1 MGISDKK
8 TLVVEKVWW
17 IINVPVKNLQS
28 SSQNKSATNFRE
40 RQNMSAQETQL
51 KLELAKV
58 QQLYRKMQADQ
69 KALQQ
74 QLKEFKTQTGNFSDV
89 VEQVLPS
96 VVSVYVMDWD
106 TGEEISA
113 GSGFFVSPDIIV
125 TNYHVVEDIADEDY
139 FYEED
144 EVEQVLV
151 ETHDGKLRMA
161 EVVFTGN
168 AEEDLA
174 LLLITGFMLDPETG
188 EQVESP
194 EEYPP
199 LELSFDVKV
208 GDRVIAVGNPLG
220 QFASTVTQGI
230 ISAIR
235 EPDEYEEG
243 DEDDD
248 DDVAEVK
255 VLQTDAAINPG
266 NSGGPLINMAGQ
278 VVGVN
283 TWGLEDADS
292 INLAIASVAL
302 DDFLAGFEETF
313 EDDSDN

>member
-1 MGISDKK
+1 
-8 TLVVEKVWW
+8 
-17 IINVPVKNLQS
+17 
-28 SSQNKSATNFRE
+28 
-40 RQNMSAQETQL
+40 MSAQETQL

-69 KALQQ
+69 KALQH

-106 TGEEISA
+106 TGEEISS
-113 GSGFFVSPDIIV
+113 GSGFFVSPDIVV

-174 LLLITGFMLDPETG
+174 LLLITGFMIDPETG

>member
-1 MGISDKK
+1 
-8 TLVVEKVWW
+8 
-17 IINVPVKNLQS
+17 
-28 SSQNKSATNFRE
+28 
-40 RQNMSAQETQL
+40 MSARETQL
-51 KLELAKV
+51 KLELKKV
-58 QQLYRKMQADQ
+58 QELYRKMQADK

-106 TGEEISA
+106 TGEEISS

-151 ETHDGKLRMA
+151 ETNDGKLRMA

-174 LLLITGFMLDPETG
+174 LLLITGFMIDPETG

-194 EEYPP
+194 DEYPP

-220 QFASTVTQGI
+220 QFASTITQGV
-230 ISAIR
+230 ISEIR

-243 DEDDD
+243 DEED

-255 VLQTDAAINPG
+255 VLQTDATINPG

-283 TWGLEDADS
+283 TWGWEDADT

-313 EDDSDN
+313 EDDAEN

>member
-1 MGISDKK
+1 MG
-8 TLVVEKVWW
+8 V
-17 IINVPVKNLQS
+17 
-28 SSQNKSATNFRE
+28 
-40 RQNMSAQETQL
+40 QETQL
-51 KLELAKV
+51 KLELAKI
-58 QQLYRKMQADQ
+58 QQLYRKVQADQ

-106 TGEEISA
+106 TGEEISS
-113 GSGFFVSPDIIV
+113 GSGFFVAPDTIV

-151 ETHDGKLRMA
+151 QTNDGKLRMA
-161 EVVFTGN
+161 EVIFTGN

-174 LLLITGFMLDPETG
+174 LLLITGFVIDPKTG
-188 EQVESP
+188 GQVESP

-208 GDRVIAVGNPLG
+208 GDQVIAVGNPLG
-220 QFASTVTQGI
+220 QFTSTVTQGI
-230 ISAIR
+230 VSAIR

-243 DEDDD
+243 EDDEDD
-248 DDVAEVK
+248 VAGVK
-255 VLQTDAAINPG
+255 MLETDAVINPG

-283 TWGLEDADS
+283 MWGLEDADS
-292 INLAIASVAL
+292 LNLAIAAIAL

-313 EDDSDN
+313 EDDSDD

>member
-1 MGISDKK
+1 
-8 TLVVEKVWW
+8 
-17 IINVPVKNLQS
+17 
-28 SSQNKSATNFRE
+28 
-40 RQNMSAQETQL
+40 MSAREIQL
-51 KLELAKV
+51 KLELKKV
-58 QQLYRKMQADQ
+58 QQLYSKMQADQ
-69 KALQQ
+69 QALQK
-74 QLKEFKTQTGNFSDV
+74 QLKEFKTQAGNFSDV

-96 VVSVYVMDWD
+96 LVSIYVMDWD
-106 TGEEISA
+106 TEEEISS

-125 TNYHVVEDIADEDY
+125 TNYHVVEDIADQDY

-144 EVEQVLV
+144 EIEQVLV
-151 ETHDGKLRMA
+151 ETHDGKLRLA

-174 LLLITGFMLDPETG
+174 LLLISDFTFDPNTG
-188 EQVESP
+188 EQVDSP
-194 EEYPP
+194 QEYPP

-230 ISAIR
+230 VSAIR
-235 EPDEYEEG
+235 EPEEYEEG
-243 DEDDD
+243 DDE

-292 INLAIASVAL
+292 INLAIASEAL

-313 EDDSDN
+313 EDNSQN

>member
-1 MGISDKK
+1 
-8 TLVVEKVWW
+8 
-17 IINVPVKNLQS
+17 
-28 SSQNKSATNFRE
+28 
-40 RQNMSAQETQL
+40 MSAREIQL
-51 KLELAKV
+51 KLELKKV
-58 QQLYRKMQADQ
+58 QQLYSKMQADQ
-69 KALQQ
+69 QALQK
-74 QLKEFKTQTGNFSDV
+74 QLKEFKTQAGNFSDV

-96 VVSVYVMDWD
+96 VVSIYVMDWD
-106 TGEEISA
+106 TEEEISS

-125 TNYHVVEDIADEDY
+125 TNYHVVEDIADQDY

-144 EVEQVLV
+144 EIEQVLV
-151 ETHDGKLRMA
+151 ETHDGKLRLA

-174 LLLITGFMLDPETG
+174 LLLISDFTFDPNTG
-188 EQVESP
+188 EQVDSP
-194 EEYPP
+194 QEYPP

-230 ISAIR
+230 VSAIR
-235 EPDEYEEG
+235 EPEEYEEG
-243 DEDDD
+243 DEE

-283 TWGLEDADS
+283 TWGWEDADN
-292 INLAIASVAL
+292 INLAIASEAL

-313 EDDSDN
+313 EDNSQN

>member
-1 MGISDKK
+1 M
-8 TLVVEKVWW
+8 
-17 IINVPVKNLQS
+17 
-28 SSQNKSATNFRE
+28 
-40 RQNMSAQETQL
+40 QNMSAQETQL

-58 QQLYRKMQADQ
+58 QQLYGKMQADR

-74 QLKEFKTQTGNFSDV
+74 QLKEFKTQAGNFSDV

-106 TGEEISA
+106 TGEEISS

-151 ETHDGKLRMA
+151 ETHDGKLRLA

-168 AEEDLA
+168 GEEDLA
-174 LLLITGFMLDPETG
+174 LLLISDFTFDPQTG
-188 EQVESP
+188 EQVQSP
-194 EEYPP
+194 QEYAP

-220 QFASTVTQGI
+220 QFAVTITQGI
-230 ISAIR
+230 ISEIR
-235 EPDEYEEG
+235 EPEEYEEG
-243 DEDDD
+243 EEEEEQG
-248 DDVAEVK
+248 VAEVK

-283 TWGLEDADS
+283 AWGWEDADT
-292 INLAIASVAL
+292 INLAIASEAL

-313 EDDSDN
+313 EDDSEN

>member
-1 MGISDKK
+1 
-8 TLVVEKVWW
+8 
-17 IINVPVKNLQS
+17 
-28 SSQNKSATNFRE
+28 
-40 RQNMSAQETQL
+40 MSAREIQL
-51 KLELAKV
+51 KLELKKV
-58 QQLYRKMQADQ
+58 QQLYSKMQADQ
-69 KALQQ
+69 QALQK
-74 QLKEFKTQTGNFSDV
+74 QLKEFKTQAGNFSDV

-96 VVSVYVMDWD
+96 VVSIYVMDWD
-106 TGEEISA
+106 TEEEISS

-125 TNYHVVEDIADEDY
+125 TNYHVVEDIADQDY

-144 EVEQVLV
+144 EIEQVLV
-151 ETHDGKLRMA
+151 ETHDGKLRLA

-174 LLLITGFMLDPETG
+174 LLLISDFTFDPNTG
-188 EQVESP
+188 EQVDSP
-194 EEYPP
+194 QEYPP

-243 DEDDD
+243 DEDD

-313 EDDSDN
+313 EDDAEN

>member
-1 MGISDKK
+1 
-8 TLVVEKVWW
+8 
-17 IINVPVKNLQS
+17 
-28 SSQNKSATNFRE
+28 
-40 RQNMSAQETQL
+40 MSARELQL
-51 KLELAKV
+51 KLELKKV
-58 QQLYRKMQADQ
+58 QQLYSKMQADQ
-69 KALQQ
+69 QALQK
-74 QLKEFKTQTGNFSDV
+74 QLKEFKTQAGNFSDV

-96 VVSVYVMDWD
+96 LVSIYVMDWD
-106 TGEEISA
+106 TQEEISS

-125 TNYHVVEDIADEDY
+125 TNYHVVEDIADQDY

-144 EVEQVLV
+144 EIEQVLV
-151 ETHDGKLRMA
+151 ETNDGKLRLA

-174 LLLITGFMLDPETG
+174 LLLISDFTFDPNTG

-194 EEYPP
+194 QEYPP

-230 ISAIR
+230 VSAIR
-235 EPDEYEEG
+235 EPEEYEEG
-243 DEDDD
+243 DDDEDD
-248 DDVAEVK
+248 VGEVK

-283 TWGLEDADS
+283 TWGWEDADN
-292 INLAIASVAL
+292 INLAIASEAL

-313 EDDSDN
+313 EDNSQN

>member
-1 MGISDKK
+1 
-8 TLVVEKVWW
+8 
-17 IINVPVKNLQS
+17 
-28 SSQNKSATNFRE
+28 
-40 RQNMSAQETQL
+40 MSARETQI
-51 KLELAKV
+51 KLELKKV

-74 QLKEFKTQTGNFSDV
+74 QLKEFKTQAGNFSDV

-96 VVSVYVMDWD
+96 VVSVYVMDWE
-106 TGEEISA
+106 TQEEISS
-113 GSGFFVSPDIIV
+113 GSGFFVSPDVLV

-151 ETHDGKLRMA
+151 ETHDGKLRLA

-174 LLLITGFMLDPETG
+174 LLLISDFTFNPETG

-194 EEYPP
+194 QEYPP

-208 GDRVIAVGNPLG
+208 GDRVVAVGNPLG

-243 DEDDD
+243 DEEE

-283 TWGLEDADS
+283 TWGWEDADN
-292 INLAIASVAL
+292 INLAIASEAL

-313 EDDSDN
+313 EEDSQN

>member
-1 MGISDKK
+1 M
-8 TLVVEKVWW
+8 
-17 IINVPVKNLQS
+17 
-28 SSQNKSATNFRE
+28 
-40 RQNMSAQETQL
+40 QNMSAQETQL

-58 QQLYRKMQADQ
+58 QQLYRKMQADR

-106 TGEEISA
+106 TGEEISS
-113 GSGFFVSPDIIV
+113 GSGFFVSPDVIV
-125 TNYHVVEDIADEDY
+125 TNYHVIEDIADEDY

-151 ETHDGKLRMA
+151 ETYDGKLRMA

-174 LLLITGFMLDPETG
+174 LLLITGFIIDPATG

-208 GDRVIAVGNPLG
+208 GDRVIAVGNPMG
-220 QFASTVTQGI
+220 QFAATVTQGI

-235 EPDEYEEG
+235 EPEEYEVGED
-243 DEDDD
+243 DEDEI
-248 DDVAEVK
+248 AEVK
-255 VLQTDAAINPG
+255 VLQTDAAINPA

-283 TWGLEDADS
+283 TWGLEDADT

-313 EDDSDN
+313 EGEPDEE

>member
-1 MGISDKK
+1 
-8 TLVVEKVWW
+8 
-17 IINVPVKNLQS
+17 
-28 SSQNKSATNFRE
+28 
-40 RQNMSAQETQL
+40 MSARETQL
-51 KLELAKV
+51 KLEGKKV

-69 KALQQ
+69 KALQE
-74 QLKEFKTQTGNFSDV
+74 QLKEFKTQAGNLSDV

-96 VVSVYVMDWD
+96 VVSVYVMDWE
-106 TGEEISA
+106 TQEEISS

-144 EVEQVLV
+144 EIEQVLV
-151 ETHDGKLRMA
+151 ETHDGKLRLA

-174 LLLITGFMLDPETG
+174 LLLISDFTFNPETG

-194 EEYPP
+194 HEYPP
-199 LELSFDVKV
+199 LELSFDMKM

-243 DEDDD
+243 EDEEDA
-248 DDVAEVK
+248 VAEVK
-255 VLQTDAAINPG
+255 VLQTDALINPG

-283 TWGLEDADS
+283 TWGWEDADN
-292 INLAIASVAL
+292 INLAIASEAL

-313 EDDSDN
+313 EEDSQN

>member
-1 MGISDKK
+1 MG
-8 TLVVEKVWW
+8 V
-17 IINVPVKNLQS
+17 
-28 SSQNKSATNFRE
+28 R
-40 RQNMSAQETQL
+40 ETQI

-74 QLKEFKTQTGNFSDV
+74 QLKEFKTQTGNFSDL

-106 TGEEISA
+106 TGEEISS
-113 GSGFFVSPDIIV
+113 GSGFFVAPDTIV

-151 ETHDGKLRMA
+151 ETNDGKLRMA
-161 EVVFTGN
+161 EVIFTGN

-174 LLLITGFMLDPETG
+174 LLLITGFVIDPKTG
-188 EQVESP
+188 EQVESH

-208 GDRVIAVGNPLG
+208 GDQVIAVGNPLG
-220 QFASTVTQGI
+220 QFGSTVTQGI
-230 ISAIR
+230 VSAIR

-243 DEDDD
+243 EDDEDD
-248 DDVAEVK
+248 VAGVK
-255 VLQTDAAINPG
+255 KLETDAVINPG

-283 TWGLEDADS
+283 MWGLEDADS
-292 INLAIASVAL
+292 LNLAIAAIAL

-313 EDDSDN
+313 EDDSDD

>member
-1 MGISDKK
+1 
-8 TLVVEKVWW
+8 
-17 IINVPVKNLQS
+17 
-28 SSQNKSATNFRE
+28 
-40 RQNMSAQETQL
+40 MSARATQL
-51 KLELAKV
+51 KLELKKV
-58 QQLYRKMQADQ
+58 QELYRKMQADQ

-74 QLKEFKTQTGNFSDV
+74 QLKEFKTQAGSFSDV
-89 VEQVLPS
+89 VEQILPS
-96 VVSVYVMDWD
+96 IVSVYVMDWD
-106 TGEEISA
+106 TKQEISS

-139 FYEED
+139 FYEAD

-151 ETHDGKLRMA
+151 ETNDGKLRLA

-168 AEEDLA
+168 VEEDLA
-174 LLLITGFMLDPETG
+174 LLLISDFTFDPETG

-194 EEYPP
+194 QEHPP

-220 QFASTVTQGI
+220 QFAASITQGI

-235 EPDEYEEG
+235 EPDESEEVD

-248 DDVAEVK
+248 GVAEVK

-283 TWGLEDADS
+283 TWGWEDADS

-313 EDDSDN
+313 EEDSQN

>member
-1 MGISDKK
+1 
-8 TLVVEKVWW
+8 
-17 IINVPVKNLQS
+17 
-28 SSQNKSATNFRE
+28 
-40 RQNMSAQETQL
+40 MSARETQI
-51 KLELAKV
+51 KLELKKV

-74 QLKEFKTQTGNFSDV
+74 QLKEFKTQAGNFSDV

-96 VVSVYVMDWD
+96 VVSVYVMDWE
-106 TGEEISA
+106 TQEEISS
-113 GSGFFVSPDIIV
+113 GSGFFVSPDVIV

-151 ETHDGKLRMA
+151 ETHDGKLRLA

-168 AEEDLA
+168 AEEDLV
-174 LLLITGFMLDPETG
+174 LLLISDFTFDPETG

-194 EEYPP
+194 QEYPP

-208 GDRVIAVGNPLG
+208 GDTVIAVGNPLG

-243 DEDDD
+243 DEE

-283 TWGLEDADS
+283 TWGWEDADN
-292 INLAIASVAL
+292 INLAIASEAL
-302 DDFLAGFEETF
+302 DDFLAGFEESF
-313 EDDSDN
+313 EEDSQN

>member
-1 MGISDKK
+1 LSTYQSKIYNQTSKINQQPISGKGK
-8 TLVVEKVWW
+8 
-17 IINVPVKNLQS
+17 
-28 SSQNKSATNFRE
+28 
-40 RQNMSAQETQL
+40 NMSARATQL
-51 KLELAKV
+51 KLEVKKV
-58 QQLYRKMQADQ
+58 QELYRKMQADQ

-74 QLKEFKTQTGNFSDV
+74 QLKEFKTQAGSFSDV
-89 VEQVLPS
+89 VEQILPS
-96 VVSVYVMDWD
+96 IVSVYVMDWD
-106 TGEEISA
+106 TEQEISS

-144 EVEQVLV
+144 EIEQVLV
-151 ETHDGKLRMA
+151 ETNDGKLRLA

-174 LLLITGFMLDPETG
+174 LLLISDFTFDPETG

-194 EEYPP
+194 QEHPP

-243 DEDDD
+243 DDEEDDG
-248 DDVAEVK
+248 VAQVK

-283 TWGLEDADS
+283 VWGWEDADS
-292 INLAIASVAL
+292 INLAIASEAL

-313 EDDSDN
+313 EEDSQN

>member
-1 MGISDKK
+1 
-8 TLVVEKVWW
+8 
-17 IINVPVKNLQS
+17 
-28 SSQNKSATNFRE
+28 
-40 RQNMSAQETQL
+40 MSARETQL
-51 KLELAKV
+51 KLELKKV
-58 QQLYRKMQADQ
+58 QQLYSKMQADQ
-69 KALQQ
+69 QALQK
-74 QLKEFKTQTGNFSDV
+74 QLKEFKTQAGNFSDV

-96 VVSVYVMDWD
+96 VVSIYVMDWD
-106 TGEEISA
+106 TEEEISS

-125 TNYHVVEDIADEDY
+125 TNYHVVEDIADQDY

-144 EVEQVLV
+144 EIEQVLV
-151 ETHDGKLRMA
+151 ETNDGKLRLA

-174 LLLITGFMLDPETG
+174 LLLISDFTFDPNTG
-188 EQVESP
+188 EQVDSP
-194 EEYPP
+194 QEYPP

-230 ISAIR
+230 VSAIR
-235 EPDEYEEG
+235 EPEEYEEG
-243 DEDDD
+243 DDDEDD
-248 DDVAEVK
+248 VGEVK

-283 TWGLEDADS
+283 TWGWEDADN
-292 INLAIASVAL
+292 INLAIASEAL

-313 EDDSDN
+313 EEDSQN

>member
-1 MGISDKK
+1 
-8 TLVVEKVWW
+8 
-17 IINVPVKNLQS
+17 
-28 SSQNKSATNFRE
+28 
-40 RQNMSAQETQL
+40 MSARETQI
-51 KLELAKV
+51 KLELKKV

-74 QLKEFKTQTGNFSDV
+74 QLKEFKTQAGNFSDV

-96 VVSVYVMDWD
+96 VVSIYVMDWD
-106 TGEEISA
+106 TQEEISS
-113 GSGFFVSPDIIV
+113 GSGFFVSPDVIV

-151 ETHDGKLRMA
+151 ETYDGKLRLA

-168 AEEDLA
+168 AEEDLV
-174 LLLITGFMLDPETG
+174 LLLISDFTFNPETG

-194 EEYPP
+194 QEYPP

-208 GDRVIAVGNPLG
+208 EDTVIAVGNPLG

-243 DEDDD
+243 DEED

-283 TWGLEDADS
+283 TWGWEDADN
-292 INLAIASVAL
+292 INLAIASEAL
-302 DDFLAGFEETF
+302 DDFLAGFEESF
-313 EDDSDN
+313 EEDSQN

>member
-1 MGISDKK
+1 
-8 TLVVEKVWW
+8 
-17 IINVPVKNLQS
+17 
-28 SSQNKSATNFRE
+28 
-40 RQNMSAQETQL
+40 MSAREIQL
-51 KLELAKV
+51 KLELKKV
-58 QQLYRKMQADQ
+58 QQLYSKMQADQ
-69 KALQQ
+69 QALQK
-74 QLKEFKTQTGNFSDV
+74 QLKEFKTQAGNFSDV

-96 VVSVYVMDWD
+96 VVSIYVMDWD
-106 TGEEISA
+106 TEEEISS

-125 TNYHVVEDIADEDY
+125 TNYHVVEDIADQDY

-151 ETHDGKLRMA
+151 ETHDGKLRLA

-174 LLLITGFMLDPETG
+174 LLLISDFIFDPNTG
-188 EQVESP
+188 EQVDSP
-194 EEYPP
+194 QEYPP

-230 ISAIR
+230 VSAIR
-235 EPDEYEEG
+235 EPEEYEEG
-243 DEDDD
+243 DDEEDD
-248 DDVAEVK
+248 VGEVK

-283 TWGLEDADS
+283 TWGWEDADN
-292 INLAIASVAL
+292 INLAIASEAL

-313 EDDSDN
+313 EDNSQN

>member
-1 MGISDKK
+1 M
-8 TLVVEKVWW
+8 
-17 IINVPVKNLQS
+17 S
-28 SSQNKSATNFRE
+28 S
-40 RQNMSAQETQL
+40 QETQL

-58 QQLYRKMQADQ
+58 QQLYRKMQADK

-74 QLKEFKTQTGNFSDV
+74 HLKEFKTQAGNFSDV

-106 TGEEISA
+106 TEEEISS

-144 EVEQVLV
+144 EIEQVLV
-151 ETHDGKLRMA
+151 ETQDGKLRLA

-174 LLLITGFMLDPETG
+174 LLLISDFIIDPETG
-188 EQVESP
+188 EQI
-194 EEYPP
+194 EYPP
-199 LELSFDVKV
+199 LELSFDTKV

-235 EPDEYEEG
+235 EPDEEEVG
-243 DEDDD
+243 EEDDD
-248 DDVAEVK
+248 DIAEVK

-283 TWGLEDADS
+283 TWGWEDADH

-313 EDDSDN
+313 EEDSKN

>member
-1 MGISDKK
+1 
-8 TLVVEKVWW
+8 
-17 IINVPVKNLQS
+17 
-28 SSQNKSATNFRE
+28 
-40 RQNMSAQETQL
+40 MSVRETQL

-106 TGEEISA
+106 TGEEISS
-113 GSGFFVSPDIIV
+113 GSGFFVAPDTIV

-151 ETHDGKLRMA
+151 ETNDGKLRMA
-161 EVVFTGN
+161 EVIFTGN
-168 AEEDLA
+168 AKEDLA
-174 LLLITGFMLDPETG
+174 LLLITGFVIDPKTG

-208 GDRVIAVGNPLG
+208 GDLVIAVGNPLG
-220 QFASTVTQGI
+220 QFATTVTQGSV
-230 ISAIR
+230 SAIR

-243 DEDDD
+243 EDEDDD
-248 DDVAEVK
+248 VVAGVK
-255 VLQTDAAINPG
+255 MLETDAMINPG

-278 VVGVN
+278 VVGLN
-283 TWGLEDADS
+283 TWGWEDADS
-292 INLAIASVAL
+292 LNLAIASIAL

-313 EDDSDN
+313 EDDSDD

>member
-1 MGISDKK
+1 
-8 TLVVEKVWW
+8 
-17 IINVPVKNLQS
+17 
-28 SSQNKSATNFRE
+28 
-40 RQNMSAQETQL
+40 MSAREIQL
-51 KLELAKV
+51 KLELKKV
-58 QQLYRKMQADQ
+58 QQLYSKMQADQ
-69 KALQQ
+69 QALQK
-74 QLKEFKTQTGNFSDV
+74 QLKEFKTQAGNFSDV

-96 VVSVYVMDWD
+96 LVSIYVMDWD
-106 TGEEISA
+106 TEEEISS

-144 EVEQVLV
+144 EIEQVLV
-151 ETHDGKLRMA
+151 ETHDGKLRLA

-174 LLLITGFMLDPETG
+174 LLLISDFTFDPNTG
-188 EQVESP
+188 EQVDSP
-194 EEYPP
+194 QEYPP

-230 ISAIR
+230 VSAIR
-235 EPDEYEEG
+235 EPEEYEEG
-243 DEDDD
+243 EDEE

-283 TWGLEDADS
+283 TWGWENADN
-292 INLAIASVAL
+292 INLAIASEAL

-313 EDDSDN
+313 EDNSQN

>member
-1 MGISDKK
+1 
-8 TLVVEKVWW
+8 
-17 IINVPVKNLQS
+17 
-28 SSQNKSATNFRE
+28 
-40 RQNMSAQETQL
+40 MSVRETQL
-51 KLELAKV
+51 RLELAKV
-58 QQLYRKMQADQ
+58 QQLYRKMQADK

-106 TGEEISA
+106 TGEEISS
-113 GSGFFVSPDIIV
+113 GSGFFVTPDTIV

-151 ETHDGKLRMA
+151 ETNDGKLRMA
-161 EVVFTGN
+161 EVIFTGN

-174 LLLITGFMLDPETG
+174 LLLITGFVLDPKTG

-199 LELSFDVKV
+199 LELCFDVKV

-220 QFASTVTQGI
+220 QLAAAVSQGI
-230 ISAIR
+230 ISGIR
-235 EPDEYEEG
+235 EPEEYEEG
-243 DEDDD
+243 EDDEDDM
-248 DDVAEVK
+248 AEVK
-255 VLQTDAAINPG
+255 VLETDASINPG

-292 INLAIASVAL
+292 VNLAIASIAL

-313 EDDSDN
+313 EDDSDD

>member
-1 MGISDKK
+1 
-8 TLVVEKVWW
+8 
-17 IINVPVKNLQS
+17 
-28 SSQNKSATNFRE
+28 
-40 RQNMSAQETQL
+40 MSARETQL
-51 KLELAKV
+51 KLEGKKV
-58 QQLYRKMQADQ
+58 QQLYSKMQADQ

-74 QLKEFKTQTGNFSDV
+74 QLKEFKTQAGNFSDV
-89 VEQVLPS
+89 VEQVLQS
-96 VVSVYVMDWD
+96 VVSVYVMDWE
-106 TGEEISA
+106 TQEEISS
-113 GSGFFVSPDIIV
+113 GSGFFVSPDVLV

-151 ETHDGKLRMA
+151 ETHDGKLRLA

-174 LLLITGFMLDPETG
+174 LLLISDFTFNPETG

-194 EEYPP
+194 QEYPP

-208 GDRVIAVGNPLG
+208 GDRVVAVGNPLG

-243 DEDDD
+243 DEEE

-283 TWGLEDADS
+283 TWGWEDADN
-292 INLAIASVAL
+292 INLAIASEAL

-313 EDDSDN
+313 EEDSQN

>member
-1 MGISDKK
+1 
-8 TLVVEKVWW
+8 
-17 IINVPVKNLQS
+17 
-28 SSQNKSATNFRE
+28 
-40 RQNMSAQETQL
+40 MSARETQI
-51 KLELAKV
+51 KLELNKV

-74 QLKEFKTQTGNFSDV
+74 QLKEFKTQAGNFSDV

-96 VVSVYVMDWD
+96 VVSVYVMDWE
-106 TGEEISA
+106 TQEEISS
-113 GSGFFVSPDIIV
+113 GSGFFVSPDVIV

-151 ETHDGKLRMA
+151 ETYDGKLRLA

-168 AEEDLA
+168 AEEDLV
-174 LLLITGFMLDPETG
+174 LLLISDFTFNPETG

-194 EEYPP
+194 QEYPP

-208 GDRVIAVGNPLG
+208 GDTVIAVGNPLG

-243 DEDDD
+243 DEED

-283 TWGLEDADS
+283 TWGWEDADN
-292 INLAIASVAL
+292 INLAIASEAL
-302 DDFLAGFEETF
+302 DDFLAGFEESF
-313 EDDSDN
+313 EEDSQN

>member
-1 MGISDKK
+1 
-8 TLVVEKVWW
+8 
-17 IINVPVKNLQS
+17 
-28 SSQNKSATNFRE
+28 
-40 RQNMSAQETQL
+40 MSVRETQI
-51 KLELAKV
+51 KLEVKKV

-74 QLKEFKTQTGNFSDV
+74 QLKEFKTQAGNFSDA

-106 TGEEISA
+106 TQEEISS

-139 FYEED
+139 YYDED
-144 EVEQVLV
+144 ELEQVLV
-151 ETHDGKLRMA
+151 ETHDGKLRLA

-174 LLLITGFMLDPETG
+174 LLLISDFTFDPETG
-188 EQVESP
+188 EQVASP
-194 EEYPP
+194 QEYPP
-199 LELSFDVKV
+199 LELSFDVKL

-235 EPDEYEEG
+235 EPEEYEEG
-243 DEDDD
+243 EEDEE
-248 DDVAEVK
+248 DVAEVK

-283 TWGLEDADS
+283 TWGWEDADN
-292 INLAIASVAL
+292 INLAIASEAL

-313 EDDSDN
+313 EEDSQN

>member
-1 MGISDKK
+1 
-8 TLVVEKVWW
+8 
-17 IINVPVKNLQS
+17 
-28 SSQNKSATNFRE
+28 
-40 RQNMSAQETQL
+40 MSARETQL
-51 KLELAKV
+51 KLELKKV
-58 QQLYRKMQADQ
+58 QELYRKMQADK

-74 QLKEFKTQTGNFSDV
+74 QLKEFKTQSGTASDV
-89 VEQVLPS
+89 VDKILES
-96 VVSVYVMDWD
+96 VVSIYVMDWD
-106 TGEEISA
+106 TGEEISS
-113 GSGFFVSPDIIV
+113 GSGFFVSPDIMV

-151 ETHDGKLRMA
+151 ETYDGKLRLA

-168 AEEDLA
+168 GEEDLA
-174 LLLITGFMLDPETG
+174 LLLISDFTFDPETG
-188 EQVESP
+188 EQVQSP
-194 EEYPP
+194 QEYAP

-208 GDRVIAVGNPLG
+208 GDKVIAVGNPLG
-220 QFASTVTQGI
+220 QFAVTVTQGI
-230 ISAIR
+230 ISEIR
-235 EPDEYEEG
+235 EPEEYEVGEE
-243 DEDDD
+243 DEDE
-248 DDVAEVK
+248 VAEVK

-292 INLAIASVAL
+292 INLAIASEAL

-313 EDDSDN
+313 QDDSQN

>member
-1 MGISDKK
+1 M
-8 TLVVEKVWW
+8 
-17 IINVPVKNLQS
+17 S
-28 SSQNKSATNFRE
+28 S
-40 RQNMSAQETQL
+40 QETQL
-51 KLELAKV
+51 KLESAKA
-58 QQLYRKMQADQ
+58 QQLYSKMQADR
-69 KALQQ
+69 KALQN
-74 QLKEFKTQTGNFSDV
+74 QLKELKTQGGNFSDL
-89 VEQVLPS
+89 VEQILPS

-106 TGEEISA
+106 TAEEISS

-151 ETHDGKLRMA
+151 ETQDGKLRLA

-174 LLLITGFMLDPETG
+174 LLLITGFTIDPATG

-194 EEYPP
+194 QEYPP
-199 LELSFDVKV
+199 LELSFDAKV

-235 EPDEYEEG
+235 EPEEYEEG
-243 DEDDD
+243 EEDEDEI
-248 DDVAEVK
+248 AEVK

-283 TWGLEDADS
+283 VWGWEDADN
-292 INLAIASVAL
+292 INLAIASEAL

-313 EDDSDN
+313 EEDSKN

>member
-1 MGISDKK
+1 
-8 TLVVEKVWW
+8 
-17 IINVPVKNLQS
+17 
-28 SSQNKSATNFRE
+28 
-40 RQNMSAQETQL
+40 MSAREIQL
-51 KLELAKV
+51 KLELKKV
-58 QQLYRKMQADQ
+58 QQLYSKMQADQ
-69 KALQQ
+69 QALQK
-74 QLKEFKTQTGNFSDV
+74 QLKEFKTQAGNFSDV

-96 VVSVYVMDWD
+96 VVSIYVMDWD
-106 TGEEISA
+106 TEEEISS

-151 ETHDGKLRMA
+151 ETHDGKLRLA

-174 LLLITGFMLDPETG
+174 LLLISDFTFDQNTG
-188 EQVESP
+188 EQVEFP
-194 EEYPP
+194 QEYPP

-230 ISAIR
+230 VSAIR

-243 DEDDD
+243 DEEDDSA
-248 DDVAEVK
+248 AEVK

-283 TWGLEDADS
+283 TWGWEDADN
-292 INLAIASVAL
+292 INLAIASEAL

-313 EDDSDN
+313 EDDSQN

>member
-1 MGISDKK
+1 
-8 TLVVEKVWW
+8 
-17 IINVPVKNLQS
+17 
-28 SSQNKSATNFRE
+28 
-40 RQNMSAQETQL
+40 MSVRETQL

-106 TGEEISA
+106 TGEEISS
-113 GSGFFVSPDIIV
+113 GSGFFVAPDTIV

-151 ETHDGKLRMA
+151 ETNDGKLRMA
-161 EVVFTGN
+161 EVIFTGN
-168 AEEDLA
+168 AKEDLA
-174 LLLITGFMLDPETG
+174 LLLITGFVIDPKTG
-188 EQVESP
+188 KQVESP

-208 GDRVIAVGNPLG
+208 GDQVIAVGNPLG
-220 QFASTVTQGI
+220 QFATTVSQGI
-230 ISAIR
+230 VSAIR

-243 DEDDD
+243 EEDDD
-248 DDVAEVK
+248 DDVVDVK
-255 VLQTDAAINPG
+255 VLETDATINPG

-278 VVGVN
+278 VVGLN
-283 TWGLEDADS
+283 TWGWEDADS
-292 INLAIASVAL
+292 LNLAIASIAL

-313 EDDSDN
+313 EDDSDD

>member
-1 MGISDKK
+1 LSTYQSKIYNQTSKINQQPISGKGK
-8 TLVVEKVWW
+8 
-17 IINVPVKNLQS
+17 
-28 SSQNKSATNFRE
+28 
-40 RQNMSAQETQL
+40 NMSARATQL
-51 KLELAKV
+51 KLEVKKV
-58 QQLYRKMQADQ
+58 QELYRKMQADQ

-74 QLKEFKTQTGNFSDV
+74 QLKEFKTQAGSFSDV
-89 VEQVLPS
+89 VEQILPS
-96 VVSVYVMDWD
+96 IVSVYVMDWD
-106 TGEEISA
+106 TEQEISS

-139 FYEED
+139 FYEEN

-151 ETHDGKLRMA
+151 ETNDGKLRMA

-174 LLLITGFMLDPETG
+174 LLLITGFMIDPETG

-243 DEDDD
+243 DDEEDDG
-248 DDVAEVK
+248 VAQVK

-283 TWGLEDADS
+283 VWGWEDADS
-292 INLAIASVAL
+292 INLAIASEAL

-313 EDDSDN
+313 EEDSQN

>member
-1 MGISDKK
+1 M
-8 TLVVEKVWW
+8 
-17 IINVPVKNLQS
+17 S
-28 SSQNKSATNFRE
+28 S
-40 RQNMSAQETQL
+40 QETQL

-58 QQLYRKMQADQ
+58 QQLYSKMQADR
-69 KALQQ
+69 KALQK
-74 QLKEFKTQTGNFSDV
+74 QLKELKTQGGNFSDV
-89 VEQVLPS
+89 VEQILPS

-106 TGEEISA
+106 TAEEISS

-151 ETHDGKLRMA
+151 ETQDGKLRLA

-174 LLLITGFMLDPETG
+174 LLLITGFMIDPATG

-194 EEYPP
+194 QEYPP
-199 LELSFDVKV
+199 LELSFDAKV

-243 DEDDD
+243 EEDEDEI
-248 DDVAEVK
+248 AEVK

-283 TWGLEDADS
+283 AWGWEDADN
-292 INLAIASVAL
+292 INLAIASEAL

-313 EDDSDN
+313 EEDSKN

>member
-1 MGISDKK
+1 
-8 TLVVEKVWW
+8 
-17 IINVPVKNLQS
+17 
-28 SSQNKSATNFRE
+28 
-40 RQNMSAQETQL
+40 MSAREIQL
-51 KLELAKV
+51 KLELKKV
-58 QQLYRKMQADQ
+58 QQLYSKMQADQ
-69 KALQQ
+69 QALQK
-74 QLKEFKTQTGNFSDV
+74 QLKEFKTQAGNFSDV

-96 VVSVYVMDWD
+96 VVSIYVMDWD
-106 TGEEISA
+106 TEEEISS

-125 TNYHVVEDIADEDY
+125 TNYHVVEDIADQDY

-151 ETHDGKLRMA
+151 ETHDGKLRLA

-174 LLLITGFMLDPETG
+174 LLLISDFTFDQNTG

-194 EEYPP
+194 QEYPP

-230 ISAIR
+230 VSAIR

-243 DEDDD
+243 DEEDDS
-248 DDVAEVK
+248 VAEVK

-283 TWGLEDADS
+283 TWGWEDADN
-292 INLAIASVAL
+292 INLAIASEAL

-313 EDDSDN
+313 EDDSQN

>member
-1 MGISDKK
+1 
-8 TLVVEKVWW
+8 
-17 IINVPVKNLQS
+17 
-28 SSQNKSATNFRE
+28 
-40 RQNMSAQETQL
+40 MSARATQL
-51 KLELAKV
+51 KLEVQKV
-58 QQLYRKMQADQ
+58 QELYRKMQADQ

-74 QLKEFKTQTGNFSDV
+74 QLKEFKTQAGSFSDV
-89 VEQVLPS
+89 VEQILPS
-96 VVSVYVMDWD
+96 IVSVYVMDWD
-106 TGEEISA
+106 TELEISS

-125 TNYHVVEDIADEDY
+125 TNYHVIEDIADEDY

-144 EVEQVLV
+144 EIEQVLV
-151 ETHDGKLRMA
+151 ETNDGKLRLA

-174 LLLITGFMLDPETG
+174 LLLISDFTFDPETG

-194 EEYPP
+194 QEHPP

-208 GDRVIAVGNPLG
+208 GDPVIAVGNPLG
-220 QFASTVTQGI
+220 QFAATLTQGI

-235 EPDEYEEG
+235 EPDESEEG
-243 DEDDD
+243 EEEDR
-248 DDVAEVK
+248 VAEVR

-283 TWGLEDADS
+283 VWGLEDADS

-313 EDDSDN
+313 EDDSQN

>member
-1 MGISDKK
+1 
-8 TLVVEKVWW
+8 
-17 IINVPVKNLQS
+17 
-28 SSQNKSATNFRE
+28 
-40 RQNMSAQETQL
+40 MSVRETQL
-51 KLELAKV
+51 RLELAKV
-58 QQLYRKMQADQ
+58 QQLYRKMQADK

-106 TGEEISA
+106 TGEEISS
-113 GSGFFVSPDIIV
+113 GSGFFVTPDTIV

-151 ETHDGKLRMA
+151 ETNDGKLRMA
-161 EVVFTGN
+161 EVIFTGN

-174 LLLITGFMLDPETG
+174 LLLITGFVLDPKTG

-199 LELSFDVKV
+199 LELCFDVKV

-220 QFASTVTQGI
+220 QLAAAVSQGI
-230 ISAIR
+230 ISGIR
-235 EPDEYEEG
+235 EPEEYEEG
-243 DEDDD
+243 EDDEDDM
-248 DDVAEVK
+248 AEVK
-255 VLQTDAAINPG
+255 VLETDASINPG

-292 INLAIASVAL
+292 FNLAIASIAL

-313 EDDSDN
+313 EDDSDD

>member
-1 MGISDKK
+1 MG
-8 TLVVEKVWW
+8 V
-17 IINVPVKNLQS
+17 
-28 SSQNKSATNFRE
+28 R
-40 RQNMSAQETQL
+40 ETQL
-51 KLELAKV
+51 RLEVAKV
-58 QQLYRKMQADQ
+58 QQLYRKMQADK

-74 QLKEFKTQTGNFSDV
+74 QLKEFKTQTGNFSDI

-106 TGEEISA
+106 TGEEISS
-113 GSGFFVSPDIIV
+113 GSGFFVTPDTIV

-144 EVEQVLV
+144 EVEQLLV
-151 ETHDGKLRMA
+151 ETNDGKLRMA
-161 EVVFTGN
+161 EVIFTGN

-174 LLLITGFMLDPETG
+174 LLLITGFVLDPKTG

-199 LELSFDVKV
+199 LELCFDVKV

-220 QFASTVTQGI
+220 QFASAVSQGI
-230 ISAIR
+230 ISEIR
-235 EPDEYEEG
+235 EPEEYEECED
-243 DEDDD
+243 DEDDI
-248 DDVAEVK
+248 AEVK
-255 VLQTDAAINPG
+255 VLETDASINPG

-292 INLAIASVAL
+292 VNLAIASIAL

-313 EDDSDN
+313 EDDSDD

>member
-1 MGISDKK
+1 MG
-8 TLVVEKVWW
+8 V
-17 IINVPVKNLQS
+17 
-28 SSQNKSATNFRE
+28 R
-40 RQNMSAQETQL
+40 ETQI

-58 QQLYRKMQADQ
+58 QQLYRKVQADQ

-106 TGEEISA
+106 TGEEISS
-113 GSGFFVSPDIIV
+113 GSGFFVAPDTIV

-151 ETHDGKLRMA
+151 ETNDGKLRMA
-161 EVVFTGN
+161 EVIFTGN

-174 LLLITGFMLDPETG
+174 LLLITGFVIDPKTG
-188 EQVESP
+188 EQVESH

-208 GDRVIAVGNPLG
+208 GDQVIAVGNPLG
-220 QFASTVTQGI
+220 QFSTTVTQGI
-230 ISAIR
+230 VSAIR

-243 DEDDD
+243 EDDEDD
-248 DDVAEVK
+248 VAGVK
-255 VLQTDAAINPG
+255 KLETDAVINPG

-283 TWGLEDADS
+283 MWGLEDADS
-292 INLAIASVAL
+292 LNLAIAAIAL

-313 EDDSDN
+313 EDDSDD